1 MVERLGWRGH
11 QVPLVQKAKNLQA
24 LGTCRFDSER
34 LLGSAPSGGMYRFL
48 LHDFYFTKTAPAL
61 ATASSCEPVPPE
73 QPMEP
78 ISLPDST
85 KGMPPR
91 DAMTSSKVPT

>member
-24 LGTCRFDSER
+24 LGTCRFYSER

-48 LHDFYFTKTAPAL
+48 LHDFDFTVL
-61 ATASSCEPVPPE
+61 LH
-73 QPMEP
+73 Q
-78 ISLPDST
+78 DR
-85 KGMPPR
+85 PR
-91 DAMTSSKVPT
+91 SGHGLIL